1 MLRQDKK
8 CNTFLKLFHF
18 LRFTANFTRFFVKK
32 ETRVSTLPQRE
43 EEIFATR
50 YKNLF
55 FRRFVSRVRFDLR
68 NFLCSRK
75 EAIFYLKRLPL
86 PLQELAQRL
95 VIREVAVAH
104 QGVALVGGDFHI
116 GLYPL

>member
-18 LRFTANFTRFFVKK
+18 PRFTANFARFFVKK

-55 FRRFVSRVRFDLR
+55 FRRFVSRVRSDLR

-95 VIREVAVAH
+95 LIRKVAVAH